1 MNIDMDHIFSEQVT
15 HNKPPFIILEAGIN
29 HNGDIAIAKDMIC
42 MAKSLGANA
51 IKFQTF
57 KAEEFVG
64 DPELQFTYQSQGESV
79 TESMLD
85 MFKRY
90 EFTYDEWWMLKEYC
104 DEQRIIFLSTPQN
117 PSDMKL
123 LLELG
128 VPALK
133 VGSDDFTN
141 IPLLK
146 EYSSQGLPLLISCGM
161 ADMAE
166 VYQALDITG
175 AFIGKK
181 VVLMLCTSQYPT
193 PSIDVNLNKL
203 KTLSAAF
210 PNITLGFSDH
220 TQGPLAAAI
229 AYGLGAVVFEK
240 HFTLDHQLPGPDHWF
255 SEDPVGA
262 KEWITAIHTAY
273 QMMGSPHI
281 KPTDAEQHMRT
292 LARRSITVISDISP
306 GEHLT
311 AINIGL
317 KRPGN
322 GLPPLYFEDIV
333 NKKAIHA
340 LKKGHLITWSD
351 LQ

>member
-1 MNIDMDHIFSEQVT
+1 MNIDIDHLFSAQVT
-15 HNKPPFIILEAGIN
+15 HNKSPFIILEAGIN

-57 KAEEFVG
+57 KADEFVG
-64 DPELQFTYQSQGESV
+64 DPELKFTYQSQGASV

-90 EFTYDEWWMLKEYC
+90 EFTYDEWWTLKEYC
-104 DEQRIIFLSTPQN
+104 DEQGIMFLSTPQN
-117 PSDMKL
+117 TSDMRL

-146 EYSSQGLPLLISCGM
+146 EYSAQGLPLFISCGM

-193 PSIDVNLNKL
+193 PSSDVNLNKL

-210 PNITLGFSDH
+210 QNITLGFSDH

-262 KEWITAIHTAY
+262 KEWITSIHTAY

-281 KPTDAEQHMRT
+281 KPTDAEQHMRI
-292 LARRSITVISDISP
+292 LSRRSITVLSDIKIDTP
-306 GEHLT
+306 LT
-311 AINIGL
+311 ASNIGL
-317 KRPGN
+317 RRPGN
-322 GLPPLYFEDIV
+322 GLPPIFFNDIVGKNASRDLIKGQQLKWEDI
-333 NKKAIHA
+333 
-340 LKKGHLITWSD
+340 S
-351 LQ
+351 